1 MEFILTVFSELS
13 YWHWFVLA
21 AILIGLELLAP
32 GYVFLWIAVAAGIT
46 GLLKLFLP
54 LGWEL
59 QLILFGVI
67 AVVTVIYAKK
77 FIKKYAKETDQPTL
91 NRRGDKYIGKV
102 YVLDQAIEN
111 GSGKVKVGDTMWRVE
126 GENLPVGSAVK
137 VIAVNGASFV
147 VELEKD

>member
-1 MEFILTVFSELS
+1 MELILTVFSELS

-21 AILIGLELLAP
+21 ALLIGLELLAP

-46 GLLKLFLP
+46 GVLKLLLP
-54 LGWEL
+54 IGWEV

-91 NRRGDKYIGKV
+91 NRRGDKYIGHV
-102 YVLDQAIEN
+102 YMLDQAIEN

-126 GENLPVGSAVK
+126 GDNLPAGSKVK
-137 VIAVNGASFV
+137 VVAVNGASFV
-147 VELEKD
+147 VERAND

>member
-1 MEFILTVFSELS
+1 MEQVITLFSDLS

-21 AILIGLELLAP
+21 AVLIGLELLAP

-46 GLLKLFLP
+46 GILKLLVP
-54 LGWEL
+54 IGWEL

-67 AVVTVIYAKK
+67 SIITVIYAKK

-91 NRRGDKYIGKV
+91 NRRGEKHIGNT
-102 YVLDQAIEN
+102 YQLEQAIEN

-126 GENLPVGSAVK
+126 GENMPVGTKVK
-137 VIAVNGASFV
+137 VVDVNGASFV
-147 VELEKD
+147 VEQISD